1 MGLEL
6 LHLREEE
13 DCNGVR
19 ELKPIDRNLRYDFDY
34 QNAVYLDNIVVQ
46 KVGPPRHPLLPLL
59 NNEVDAGSL
68 CMAADIFFM

>member
-6 LHLREEE
+6 LHLREQE

-34 QNAVYLDNIVVQ
+34 QNAVYLDKIVVQ
-46 KVGPPRHPLLPLL
+46 KVSGGWVSR
-59 NNEVDAGSL
+59 
-68 CMAADIFFM
+68 AAC